1 MLLSPWPRRADARNH
16 RRREFD
22 VRKLWLLGCLVSML
36 ALAGRLA
43 PGTRSVGSN
52 LGAGQTPPG
61 LWRTIGGESCYWAC
75 PRGLSGQSG
84 DIIASSLTH
93 GGPRYVRVLNSDA
106 AFETKGCVPFWQE
119 PGPFRSRSR
128 FPVSRSA
135 RVTSVWAT
143 SRGGTYTAPGSSLG
157 QACVWRRLSGFG
169 GESSDIIDSQASSG
183 VPQTVT
189 IAPLDAGFS
198 SDGCGT
204 WTTAA

>member
-1 MLLSPWPRRADARNH
+1 
-16 RRREFD
+16 

-36 ALAGRLA
+36 ALAGCLA

-61 LWRTIGGESCYWAC
+61 LWRTIGGESCYWARL
-75 PRGLSGQSG
+75 RGLSGQSG

-119 PGPFRSRSR
+119 PGPFAKPLAVPGQP
-128 FPVSRSA
+128 FGAGDFGVGYEVA
-135 RVTSVWAT
+135 A
-143 SRGGTYTAPGSSLG
+143 GTYTAPGSSLG